1 MHLQVEEPKA
11 FGSYVHLDL
20 KKVYFFSKIKIKSY
34 FEFEPPWSWHDQIW
48 ASA

>member
-20 KKVYFFSKIKIKSY
+20 KKSILLLK
-34 FEFEPPWSWHDQIW
+34 DQDQELL
-48 ASA
+48 